1 MRSTCPQ
8 CALKFEREEGYWTGA
23 MLINWVLISLT
34 LIPLAATL
42 LLTGKPFPLVLLLTL
57 VLLVV
62 LAPLFFR
69 YSRIIW
75 LHFDHNV
82 DSRRE

>member
-62 LAPLFFR
+62 LIGTQSKIGLV
-69 YSRIIW
+69 S
-75 LHFDHNV
+75 
-82 DSRRE
+82 